1 LLVPRARTQADLAL
15 DLGSQEIRFA
25 SIGGE
30 IRSFPSVI
38 AVRTT
43 RTGLHTAA
51 TGEAAR
57 EMLGRAP
64 EDIRVI
70 RPIRSGLIADYPA
83 AESLLS
89 ELLREVQPS
98 SLRRPSLLLAVP
110 ADSSEME
117 RRALQEC
124 LRAAGAGKIQLIQS
138 TLASAVG
145 AELPIEEPVAHA
157 IIDAGAERTRVAVF
171 SLDGT
176 VAQRS
181 VRIGGESIDGAI
193 AAAVR
198 SERNLWI
205 SRNAAE
211 AVKQRIFGANV
222 NRIKLRGRDL
232 ESGQPKG
239 ILYSQDQAL
248 QATDDVLTRI
258 EDTVVDVLEATPP
271 ELCGDLLDRGLF
283 LCGGLAPLG
292 PLTQRLQRTTGL
304 AVLSAREP
312 AQCTVRGL
320 QKLLSDPSR
329 WGSLIDNS

>member
-1 LLVPRARTQADLAL
+1 
-15 DLGSQEIRFA
+15 
-25 SIGGE
+25 
-30 IRSFPSVI
+30 
-38 AVRTT
+38 
-43 RTGLHTAA
+43 
-51 TGEAAR
+51 
-57 EMLGRAP
+57 MLGRAP

-89 ELLREVQPS
+89 ELLREVQS
-98 SLRRPSLLLAVP
+98 TALRRPSLLLAVP

-145 AELPIEEPVAHA
+145 ADLPLSEPVAHA

-181 VRIGGESIDGAI
+181 IRIGGESIDGAI
-193 AAAVR
+193 AASVR
-198 SERNLWI
+198 TERNLWI
-205 SRNAAE
+205 SRSAAE
-211 AVKQRIFGANV
+211 AVKKRVFGANV

-232 ESGQPKG
+232 ETGQPKG
-239 ILYSQDQAL
+239 ILYSQEQAL
-248 QATDDVLTRI
+248 QASDPVLTRI
-258 EDTVVDVLEATPP
+258 EDTVVEVLESTPP

-283 LCGGLAPLG
+283 VCGGLATLG
-292 PLTQRLQRTTGL
+292 PLAQRLQRTTGL

-312 AQCTVRGL
+312 AHCTIRGL
-320 QKLLSDPSR
+320 QQLLSDPSR
-329 WGSLIDNS
+329 WGSLVNNS